1 MERERE
7 KERER
12 GRKKE
17 REKEREIG
25 KHTTNSIVLLEPA
38 D

>member
-7 KERER
+7 M
-12 GRKKE
+12 KKE

-25 KHTTNSIVLLEPA
+25 KILILTLVAKIGG
-38 D
+38 